1 MPHFGRTCHRLA
13 STNSPFTRGTTT
25 AHHTKMNEISEAAQS
40 KIVNCFFLCV
50 LNFSFRSVTTH
61 WLSVAFDGT
70 NWGFLGGGGCRRST
84 AEILIPFRQ
93 NLGGGANCQD
103 WVYRMGGWAVP
114 VKRYLFITGWS
125 SFHCDSGRALPSP
138 GEVG

>member
-1 MPHFGRTCHRLA
+1 MPPFGRTCHRLA

-25 AHHTKMNEISEAAQS
+25 AHHTKMNEISIAAQS

-50 LNFSFRSVTTH
+50 FLNFSFRSVTTH

-70 NWGFLGGGGCRRST
+70 NRGVRGGGCRRST

-93 NLGGGANCQD
+93 NLGEGGKLS
-103 WVYRMGGWAVP
+103 RLG
-114 VKRYLFITGWS
+114 L
-125 SFHCDSGRALPSP
+125 
-138 GEVG
+138 